1 MKLTY
6 ETQTHG
12 TRLSFAGTAG
22 ISGMSKP
29 LAQGVRAWRQRPAS
43 LPVSVFGAP
52 IGASSTDNCTRVS
65 EVEHRHT

>member
-6 ETQTHG
+6 ENQPHG
-12 TRLSFAGTAG
+12 TRLSFPG
-22 ISGMSKP
+22 IAGMSKP
-29 LAQGVRAWRQRPAS
+29 LAQGVRAWRQRPTS
-43 LPVSVFGAP
+43 LPVSVVGTA